1 MNDELLIEM
10 VRNRQ
15 VLYDLKD
22 PKYLNSD
29 LKGRIWQEIGEEMK
43 TDGEYLLFVIII
55 ISIQR
60 LY

>member
-1 MNDELLIEM
+1 MNDELLIEL

-29 LKGRIWQEIGEEMK
+29 LKGRIWQEIGEKMK
-43 TDGEYLLFVIII
+43 IDGEYLK
-55 ISIQR
+55 
-60 LY
+60 